1 MQQEKD
7 VCKSFILKASK
18 INISYIHTRKDP
30 GIYGLQCTIF
40 NTWHLRLLYSE
51 NRLLWVRDS
60 CTQSPW
66 LWQRARSQVRT
77 TTLEYLK
84 NKCTGSLQ
92 WDSLL
97 GHLLCSQPQPL
108 CSSCTQSAK
117 ICPDEALSWPE
128 SSNTPEHDQQGGES
142 GSLDVSR
149 KRWIRLMRN
158 SIQSPSL
165 IHYLQILTEAII

>member
-1 MQQEKD
+1 MACSAQFSIHGTFVFFIQKIDCYGSVTRVHSLRDSGKEPGAKSVQQ
-7 VCKSFILKASK
+7 
-18 INISYIHTRKDP
+18 RW
-30 GIYGLQCTIF
+30 
-40 NTWHLRLLYSE
+40 NTWKTNARVLY
-51 NRLLWVRDS
+51 
-60 CTQSPW
+60 Q
-66 LWQRARSQVRT
+66 
-77 TTLEYLK
+77 
-84 NKCTGSLQ
+84 Q